1 MMELSLAMLPVGV
14 KGKITRIRGGKE
26 LVRRL
31 NDMGF
36 TRDTEVTV
44 VCSHSSPNPGHCGP
58 LVVEVK
64 DSRIAF
70 GRGVAMKIMVQEVGS

>member
-1 MMELSLAMLPVGV
+1 MMEIPLSMLPVGA
-14 KGKITRIRGGKE
+14 KGKITRIRGGKG

-36 TRDTEVTV
+36 TRDTEVTI
-44 VCSHSSPNPGHCGP
+44 VCSHSSPNPGNGGP

-70 GRGVAMKIMVQEVGS
+70 GRGVAMKIMVQEVDN